1 MCNIYMVWIWVQFI
15 LHWLQNWALIVPLQ
29 SALIQLFAVVI
40 GKEMDIN
47 TGESQSVHAV
57 ALVIARGYGKG
68 I

>member
-1 MCNIYMVWIWVQFI
+1 M
-15 LHWLQNWALIVPLQ
+15 
-29 SALIQLFAVVI
+29 VI